1 MHHELRDGEE
11 PHGLAG
17 PDGGG
22 ADRDGEVGL
31 APARLPVEDE
41 VLACVDEGERPEVGL
56 PVAVGERDPGEV
68 VAVERLGRGEP
79 RPAHPP
85 LQLVGGPDLHL
96 PGQQALDRPHL
107 GERRLL
113 AELVDDAVRE
123 QHRARLAPQRGL
135 EQAPVGACGPG
146 HLRHPH
152 EAVVDAEVHGL
163 VVGDGPRGGAR
174 RADGDRRLVDAA
186 GRLVG
191 EAHRLQRG
199 LPSGGGRLVAHR
211 PQLGLQARPVQ
222 RVHMLPELV
231 GERLPHPAVLP
242 AAGVPRQQGELRGGA
257 GRVGRGA
264 AVGPGVLAD
273 ELAAVGVVDAHGR
286 RPQADREPAA
296 RERRVRG
303 VEVAAPLADRDLA
316 LLVGGAR
323 DVGDAV
329 EGLGRQPEHRQP
341 VGLEEI
347 ELALALYPVGL
358 VGHGEAA
365 LEQPAVEGAGVPQL
379 GDGDEEVA
387 AHAAHLVL
395 DAALLVAR
403 AGVAEPE
410 AEAVVGA
417 AGGEQL
423 GRPDPAADAAA
434 DAGRVVEDDLGRH
447 AADAL
452 EDVAQGLADALR
464 RLAREDLGQPDVGVR
479 ERHHEEAQRGPHP
492 PHVEVGLAEVGLRLA
507 GAPDEVEVPGVGRL
521 RRAAGPNLPD
531 APLHG
536 ADGDVGAALGDEP
549 VVDALCGMAL
559 LASAAHVVVEPGL
572 DQGPVRVEL

>member
-1 MHHELRDGEE
+1 M
-11 PHGLAG
+11 
-17 PDGGG
+17 
-22 ADRDGEVGL
+22 
-31 APARLPVEDE
+31 
-41 VLACVDEGERPEVGL
+41 
-56 PVAVGERDPGEV
+56 
-68 VAVERLGRGEP
+68 
-79 RPAHPP
+79 
-85 LQLVGGPDLHL
+85 
-96 PGQQALDRPHL
+96 
-107 GERRLL
+107 
-113 AELVDDAVRE
+113 
-123 QHRARLAPQRGL
+123 
-135 EQAPVGACGPG
+135 
-146 HLRHPH
+146 
-152 EAVVDAEVHGL
+152 
-163 VVGDGPRGGAR
+163 
-174 RADGDRRLVDAA
+174 
-186 GRLVG
+186 
-191 EAHRLQRG
+191 
-199 LPSGGGRLVAHR
+199 
-211 PQLGLQARPVQ
+211 
-222 RVHMLPELV
+222 
-231 GERLPHPAVLP
+231 
-242 AAGVPRQQGELRGGA
+242 
-257 GRVGRGA
+257 
-264 AVGPGVLAD
+264 
-273 ELAAVGVVDAHGR
+273 
-286 RPQADREPAA
+286 
-296 RERRVRG
+296 
-303 VEVAAPLADRDLA
+303 AAPLADRDLA

-447 AADAL
+447 AADVL

>member
-1 MHHELRDGEE
+1 M
-11 PHGLAG
+11 
-17 PDGGG
+17 
-22 ADRDGEVGL
+22 
-31 APARLPVEDE
+31 
-41 VLACVDEGERPEVGL
+41 
-56 PVAVGERDPGEV
+56 
-68 VAVERLGRGEP
+68 
-79 RPAHPP
+79 
-85 LQLVGGPDLHL
+85 
-96 PGQQALDRPHL
+96 
-107 GERRLL
+107 
-113 AELVDDAVRE
+113 
-123 QHRARLAPQRGL
+123 
-135 EQAPVGACGPG
+135 
-146 HLRHPH
+146 
-152 EAVVDAEVHGL
+152 
-163 VVGDGPRGGAR
+163 
-174 RADGDRRLVDAA
+174 
-186 GRLVG
+186 
-191 EAHRLQRG
+191 
-199 LPSGGGRLVAHR
+199 
-211 PQLGLQARPVQ
+211 
-222 RVHMLPELV
+222 
-231 GERLPHPAVLP
+231 
-242 AAGVPRQQGELRGGA
+242 
-257 GRVGRGA
+257 
-264 AVGPGVLAD
+264 LAD

-303 VEVAAPLADRDLA
+303 VEAAAPLADRDLA

-323 DVGDAV
+323 DVGDAA

-410 AEAVVGA
+410 AEAVAGA
-417 AGGEQL
+417 AGGEQR

-447 AADAL
+447 AADVL

-492 PHVEVGLAEVGLRLA
+492 PHIEVGLRLA
-507 GAPDEVEVPGVGRL
+507 GAPDEVEVLGFGRL